1 MEMKKNDA
9 DRMAGILAGLKL
21 TGIKDKVVR
30 TTLLNDYLALRRI
43 AKELKEEQQELV
55 DKFNQEWGGADKEKN
70 DEYRKALDDV
80 TAMLKSLAEEET
92 DVTLKP
98 VDMDAFMVNVKEE
111 LTFEQ
116 IAILQDGCLLG

>member
-116 IAILQDGCLLG
+116 IAILQDGGLLG

>member
-9 DRMAGILAGLKL
+9 DRMAGILSGLKL

-80 TAMLKSLAEEET
+80 TAMLKSLAEEEC
-92 DVTLKP
+92 DVTVKP
-98 VDMDAFMVNVKEE
+98 VDMDAFLANVKEE

-116 IAILQDGCLLG
+116 IAILQDGGLLG

>member
-1 MEMKKNDA
+1 MKKNDA

-30 TTLLNDYLALRRI
+30 NTLLNDYLALRKV
-43 AKELKEEQQELV
+43 AKELKDEQQELV
-55 DKFNQEWGGADKEKN
+55 DKFNQEWSGADKEKN
-70 DEYRKALDDV
+70 EEYRKALDDV
-80 TAMLKSLAEEET
+80 AAMLKSLAEEET

-116 IAILQDGCLLG
+116 IATLQDGGLLG

>member
-1 MEMKKNDA
+1 MKKNDA

-21 TGIKDKVVR
+21 TCIKDKVVR
-30 TTLLNDYLALRRI
+30 NTLLNDYLALRKV

-80 TAMLKSLAEEET
+80 AAMLKSLAEEEC
-92 DVTLKP
+92 DVTVKP
-98 VDMDAFMVNVKEE
+98 VDMDAFLVNVKEE

-116 IAILQDGCLLG
+116 IAILQDGGLLG

>member
-1 MEMKKNDA
+1 MEMKKNYA

-116 IAILQDGCLLG
+116 IATLQDGGLLG

>member
-116 IAILQDGCLLG
+116 IATLQDGGLLG

>member
-1 MEMKKNDA
+1 MKKNDA
-9 DRMAGILAGLKL
+9 DRMAGILSGLKL

-116 IAILQDGCLLG
+116 IAILQDGGLLG

>member
-1 MEMKKNDA
+1 MKKNDA

-70 DEYRKALDDV
+70 DEYRKARDDV
-80 TAMLKSLAEEET
+80 TAMLKSLAEEEC
-92 DVTLKP
+92 DVTVKP
-98 VDMDAFMVNVKEE
+98 VDMDAFLANVKEE

-116 IAILQDGCLLG
+116 IAILQDGGLLG

>member
-80 TAMLKSLAEEET
+80 TAMLKSLAEDET

-116 IAILQDGCLLG
+116 IAILQDGGLLG

>member
-1 MEMKKNDA
+1 MKKNDA

-80 TAMLKSLAEEET
+80 TAMLKSLAEDET

-116 IAILQDGCLLG
+116 IAILQDGGLLG